1 MSPRRAMIC
10 AAQPEAAEAGAR
22 VLMDGGNAVDAAV
35 AAAFTQC
42 VVDPMMAGIA
52 GYGTLQVALP
62 GRGVHTCVDFCARAP
77 AAARPDIWA
86 HLPLNETPDGYAFV
100 VQGNVNEAG
109 YQSIGTPGTLA
120 GLDHALT
127 RYGTWSFA
135 DALAPALQHARD
147 GVVVRPH
154 MYQYGALD
162 RARGGMLETRERL
175 ALSATGRAVYLDA
188 DGNFKRPGERL
199 HNPDLT
205 ATLEHLTRAGAAD
218 FYRGEIAGRIAD
230 DMRKHDGLLTL
241 ADLNAYAVSEAAP
254 IWGDYRGWQVAGFP
268 PPAGGLTL
276 IQALHV
282 LAQFD
287 VAALGH
293 NSAAYLELLAQTL
306 KWVTIDKDT
315 LIGDPEFVEVPVA
328 RLLSRAHA
336 GEIAQR
342 IRARLPAELTR
353 LAPGIAAEPRD
364 TTQVCVI
371 DADGNAA
378 TLTHS
383 LGTSSGII
391 TDGLGVLYN
400 GLLSGFDPRP
410 GRAASIGP
418 GKRRTSSQCPL
429 LLFRDGEVQAALGAP
444 GGTAIASAL
453 TQTVVN
459 LVDFGMSAFEAVA
472 APRISVTGNAIDVS
486 NRIPRYVTGVLAQEG
501 HAISRAYQSYAFAA
515 PHVVSRMTGVLQG
528 GADPQRDGV
537 ALGVT
542 APAGK

>member
-1 MSPRRAMIC
+1 MIC

-22 VLMDGGNAVDAAV
+22 VLRDGGNAVDAAV

-42 VVDPMMAGIA
+42 VVDPLMAGIA
-52 GYGTLQVALP
+52 GYGTLQIALP
-62 GRGVHTCVDFCARAP
+62 GRGVHTCIDFCARAP
-77 AAARPDIWA
+77 AAAHPGIWA
-86 HLPLNETPDGYAFV
+86 GLPLNETPDGYAFV
-100 VQGNVNEAG
+100 VEGNVNEAG

-120 GLDHALT
+120 GLDHALA

-135 DALAPALQHARD
+135 DALAPALAHARE

-162 RARGGMLETRERL
+162 RARGGMLETNARL
-175 ALSATGRAVYLDA
+175 ALSATGRKVYLGA
-188 DGNFKRPGERL
+188 DGQFKRPGERL

-205 ATLEHLTRAGAAD
+205 ATLGHLARAGAAD
-218 FYRGEIAGRIAD
+218 FYHGEIAARIAE
-230 DMRKHDGLLTL
+230 DMQAHGGLLCA
-241 ADLNAYAVSEAAP
+241 ADLRDYRVSEMAP
-254 IWGDYRGWQVAGFP
+254 IWGEYRGWRVAGFP

-282 LAQFD
+282 LGRFD

-293 NSAAYLELLAQTL
+293 NSAAYLALLAQTL
-306 KWVTIDKDT
+306 KWITIDKDT
-315 LIGDPEFVEVPVA
+315 LIGDPEFVDVPVEH
-328 RLLSRAHA
+328 LLSRAHA
-336 GEIAQR
+336 EDIAGR
-342 IRARLPAELTR
+342 IRAQTAADVAR
-353 LAPGIAAEPRD
+353 LAPGIGAEPRD

-383 LGTSSGII
+383 LGTSSGVI
-391 TDGLGVLYN
+391 TDGLGFLYN

-429 LLFRDGEVQAALGAP
+429 LLWRDGEVQAALGAP
-444 GGTAIASAL
+444 GGTAIPSAL

-459 LVDFGMSAFEAVA
+459 LVDFGMSPFEAVA

-486 NRIPRYVTGVLAQEG
+486 NRIPRYVTDALAAQG
-501 HAISRAYQSYAFAA
+501 QSIQRSYQSYAFAA
-515 PHVVSRMTGVLQG
+515 PHLVSRMHGVLQG

-537 ALGVT
+537 ALRVGQ
-542 APAGK
+542 PG